1 MSTSSTPDI
10 GDDIEDFD
18 FFGWWESYANSPISP
33 SFDLMPVGT
42 VDTAEVAASSIS
54 FWAEH
59 LAPLDDYIAADPSH
73 DIQLSQV
80 RPLPVL

>member
-10 GDDIEDFD
+10 GDGIEDFD
-18 FFGWWESYANSPISP
+18 FFGWWESFANSPISP
-33 SFDLMPVGT
+33 SFDLMPVDT
-42 VDTAEVAASSIS
+42 VDTAEVVASSIS

-59 LAPLDDYIAADPSH
+59 LAPLDAADSSH
-73 DIQLSQV
+73 NIMLSQV